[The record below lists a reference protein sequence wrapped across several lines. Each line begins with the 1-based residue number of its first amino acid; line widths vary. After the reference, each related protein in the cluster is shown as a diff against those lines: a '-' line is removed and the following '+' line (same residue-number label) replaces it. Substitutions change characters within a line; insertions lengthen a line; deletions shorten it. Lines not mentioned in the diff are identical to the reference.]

1 VAVAGYFLWSV
12 CDNLEWIDGFG
23 TQFGLIYVDFDTLE
37 RIPKL
42 SAEWFRPAARQTAG
56 GLKVRRHPAMVG
68 GT

>member
-1 VAVAGYFLWSV
+1 MAVAGYFLWGV

-42 SAEWFRPAARQTAG
+42 SAEWFRRAARQTA
-56 GLKVRRHPAMVG
+56 VV
-68 GT
+68 